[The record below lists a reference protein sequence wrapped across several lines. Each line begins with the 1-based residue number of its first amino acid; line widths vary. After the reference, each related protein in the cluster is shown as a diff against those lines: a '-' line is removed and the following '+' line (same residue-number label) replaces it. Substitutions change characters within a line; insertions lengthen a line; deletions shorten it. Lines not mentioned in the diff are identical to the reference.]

1 MTKHRL
7 LLIALPL
14 LGVLSAGLV
23 YTKTASK
30 VAVPSTTEGW
40 SERFQQCAGERDDA
54 MFLMTE
60 PGQTCLLEAMKSGV
74 DAGDLTLVQEGLSL
88 SIDRNPNIYMACHTP
103 GHKAGQYAFDKS
115 RDIAELILQ
124 NKEDSCQYAFG
135 HGILDGF
142 ALSKPDDAEF
152 KRAAQACESIDM
164 TGRSPE
170 ETGVVLGL
178 CADGLGHA
186 AWTSTNDPVG
196 AALRCGFLTKEEN
209 QKFCG
214 EGVIMQIYEPAGTAP
229 SGDVSKAASELP
241 NFCANWPGND
251 ATSKG
256 CHSGAGYVYTRP
268 AWALYYTVST
278 GSSSRLTGENREKMR
293 KLLLV
298 AADSCKRHDSATGVS
313 ACLESMAQQT
323 PPVVFLDDT
332 LVDEVCPAY
341 QEWEDKCR
349 NFRFRVG

>member
-1 MTKHRL
+1 VNKRRL
-7 LLIALPL
+7 AVSALPL
-14 LGVLSAGLV
+14 LGALVAGLLV
-23 YTKTASK
+23 LRTFSGPA
-30 VAVPSTTEGW
+30 APSTVEGW
-40 SERFQQCAGERDDA
+40 SDRFETCSGDRDDV

-60 PGQTCLLEAMKSGV
+60 PGQSCLLDAMKLGV
-74 DAGDLTLVQEGLSL
+74 DSGDLTMVQEGLSL
-88 SIDRNPNIYMACHTP
+88 AIERNPNIYMACHTP
-103 GHKAGQYAFDKS
+103 GHKAGQYAFAKY
-115 RDIAELILQ
+115 RDIAELILL

-142 ALSKPDDAEF
+142 ALSLPDDAEF
-152 KRAAQACESIDM
+152 KRAAEACESIDM
-164 TGRSPE
+164 TGHSPE

-196 AALRCGFLTKEEN
+196 AALRCGFLSKEEN

-229 SGDVSKAASELP
+229 SGDVSKAAAELP

-251 ATSKG
+251 ATAKG

-278 GSSSRLTGENREKMR
+278 GSSSRLTGESREKMR
-293 KLLLV
+293 KLLL
-298 AADSCKRHDSATGVS
+298 AAVDSCNRHSSPAGVS
-313 ACLESMAQQT
+313 SCLESMAQQT
-323 PPVVFLDDT
+323 PPVVFLDDS
-332 LVDEVCPAY
+332 LVDEVCPSY